1 MRNQLFTLKE
11 RDKLLL
17 IHLNSAQYQ
26 RHFPALNNTSII
38 RWPYT
43 IPALFAGFTQYQRHF
58 PALHN
63 TNIIR
68 WLYTVPALFAG
79 FT

>member
-1 MRNQLFTLKE
+1 MRNKLFTLKE

-38 RWPYT
+38 RWLYT
-43 IPALFAGFTQYQRHF
+43 VPASFPSLTQYQRHSL
-58 PALHN
+58 AIQNANASIL
-63 TNIIR
+63 
-68 WLYTVPALFAG
+68 
-79 FT
+79 